1 MEPFWESSEGKFYDD
16 TYTAGRGDIV
26 QLGRE
31 MVENLNFEISK
42 EKNSTVCLNNGE
54 YGGKTNNMRATLY
67 SGEKFKGEKKEWNS
81 ETSWKTESCVTNV
94 IWTFT

>member
-1 MEPFWESSEGKFYDD
+1 M
-16 TYTAGRGDIV
+16 

-54 YGGKTNNMRATLY
+54 YGGKTNNMRATLH
-67 SGEKFKGEKKEWNS
+67 SGEKFKGKKRNGIQKHHEKLK
-81 ETSWKTESCVTNV
+81 VV
-94 IWTFT
+94 